1 MNNVVAELGS
11 EKIDII
17 KYSDDPAEY
26 VAAALSP
33 ADVVSVLPL
42 RARAAGWWCRTTSL
56 PGHRQGGAK
65 CPAGRQA
72 HRLQD

>member
-17 KYSDDPAEY
+17 KYSDDPAAF

-33 ADVVSVLPL
+33 ADVHL
-42 RARAAGWWCRTTSL
+42 RPAPGRLQEL
-56 PGHRQGGAK
+56 PGGR
-65 CPAGRQA
+65 AG
-72 HRLQD
+72 